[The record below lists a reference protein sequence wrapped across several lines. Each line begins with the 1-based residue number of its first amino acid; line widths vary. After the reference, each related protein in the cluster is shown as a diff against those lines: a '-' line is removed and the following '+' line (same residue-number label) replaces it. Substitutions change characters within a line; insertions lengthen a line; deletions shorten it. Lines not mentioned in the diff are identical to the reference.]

1 MIEFKKCS
9 LYMSSRSFGNVKD
22 IDRCVFK
29 IPEDI
34 YPLEFSSISKID
46 EHPDLKYLY
55 ILYDDLD
62 NYDDDD
68 EVLMFDSFFVK
79 LGDELLETTT
89 RCLKDYIIKG
99 ED

>member
-1 MIEFKKCS
+1 MIGFKKVE
-9 LYMSSRSFGNVKD
+9 LHLSSRSFGYVKD

-34 YPLEFSSISKID
+34 YPLEFSSILEID
-46 EHPDLKYLY
+46 KHPDLKYLY

-62 NYDDDD
+62 NYDDNE

-79 LGDELLETTT
+79 LGDELLQTTT
-89 RCLKDYIIKG
+89 RTVKEFIIKG